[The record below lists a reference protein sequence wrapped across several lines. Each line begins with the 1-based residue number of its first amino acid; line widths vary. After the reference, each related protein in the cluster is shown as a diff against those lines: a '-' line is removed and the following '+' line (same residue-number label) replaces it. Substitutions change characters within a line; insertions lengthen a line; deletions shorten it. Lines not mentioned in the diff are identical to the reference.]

1 MKKSPDYENDLASI
15 RNLMERSTKFISLS
29 GMSGIM
35 AGVFALIGAVVAYY
49 LVYYPHS
56 PFGYRFYYVNET
68 EIVWKLALTAIL
80 VLAASLFSGYWF
92 TQKKAKKKNLKIW
105 DKTSK
110 NLFINLSI
118 PLITGGLFILALIL
132 REHYIIVAPASLIF
146 YGLALVNCSH
156 YTYGDIRV
164 LGYFQI
170 ALGLVAAIIPGYG
183 LIFWALG
190 FGVMHILY
198 GFLMYRK
205 YDLEK

>member
-1 MKKSPDYENDLASI
+1 MKKAPEYENDLASI

-29 GMSGIM
+29 GMSGIL

-49 LVYYPHS
+49 FVYYPHS
-56 PFGYRFYYVNET
+56 PFGYRFYYVNEAQ
-68 EIVWKLALTAIL
+68 IVWKLLITALL
-80 VLAASLFSGYWF
+80 VLIASLFAGYWF
-92 TQKKAKKKNLKIW
+92 TSKKAKKKNLKVW
-105 DKTSK
+105 DNTSK
-110 NLFINLSI
+110 KVLLNLSI
-118 PLITGGLFILALIL
+118 PLLTGGLFIIALMI
-132 REHYIIVAPASLIF
+132 RGYFIIVAPASLIF

-170 ALGLVAAIIPGYG
+170 AIGLIAAVIPGYG

-190 FGVMHILY
+190 FGIMHILY
-198 GFLMYRK
+198 GFLMYQK